1 MKINDKDIEIESL
14 VTEDLHKNLHKL
26 YKEDIYLNDN
36 DIEILKRYDFDI
48 DKYSNVKSLILDITS
63 YIDDNYDMELDDLEE
78 VVTSLQEFNYYHN
91 TNK

>member
-63 YIDDNYDMELDDLEE
+63 YIDDNYDMELDDLEG

>member
-1 MKINDKDIEIESL
+1 MKINNEEINIESL

-63 YIDDNYDMELDDLEE
+63 YIDDNYDLELDDLEE